1 MLFLQAEKKN
11 VVIEQ
16 RKSEVDQMETAKLLL
31 HCPDRPGILAEVTD
45 FITVNKGNIIYL
57 DQYVD
62 HVENIFFMR
71 LEWELEKFLIPKEKI
86 EDYFA
91 TLYAQKYDMEFRLY
105 FSGVKPRMAIFVSKM
120 SHCLF
125 DLLARYTAGEWNVE
139 IPLIVSNHPDLQHVA
154 ERFGIPF
161 YMFPI
166 TKENKQGQEQKEME
180 ILQEHSIDFIVLARY
195 MQVISEQM
203 IDAYPNRIINIH
215 HSFLPAFVG
224 AKPYHAAFERG
235 VKIIGA
241 TSHYVTT
248 ELDAGPIIEQDVV
261 RITHKDTVQDL
272 VNKGK
277 DLEKIVLSR
286 AVQKHIEHKILAYKN
301 KTVIFN

>member
-1 MLFLQAEKKN
+1 MT
-11 VVIEQ
+11 
-16 RKSEVDQMETAKLLL
+16 TAKLLL
-31 HCPDRPGILAEVTD
+31 HCPDKPGILAEVTD

-71 LEWELEKFLIPKEKI
+71 IEWELKDFLVPQEKI
-86 EDYFA
+86 EDYFR
-91 TLYAQKYDMEFRLY
+91 TLYGQKYEMDFRLY
-105 FSGVKPRMAIFVSKM
+105 FSDVKPRMAIFVSKM

-125 DLLARYTAGEWNVE
+125 DMLARYTAGEWNVE
-139 IPLIVSNHPDLQHVA
+139 IPLIISNHPDLQHVA

-161 YMFPI
+161 YLFPI
-166 TKENKQGQEQKEME
+166 TKETKEEQERKEME
-180 ILQEHSIDFIVLARY
+180 LLAKHKITFIVLARY

-203 IDAYPNRIINIH
+203 INAYPNKIINIH

-224 AKPYHAAFERG
+224 AKPYHAAFQRG

-261 RITHKDTVQDL
+261 RITHKDTIEDL

-286 AVQKHIEHKILAYKN
+286 AVQKHIERKVLAYKN
-301 KTVIFN
+301 KTVIFS

>member
-1 MLFLQAEKKN
+1 M
-11 VVIEQ
+11 
-16 RKSEVDQMETAKLLL
+16 MTTAKLLL
-31 HCPDRPGILAEVTD
+31 HCPDKPGILAEVTD

-71 LEWELEKFLIPKEKI
+71 IEWELKDFLVPQEKI

-91 TLYAQKYDMEFRLY
+91 TLYAQKYEMNFRLY
-105 FSGVKPRMAIFVSKM
+105 FSDTKPRMAIFVSKM

-139 IPLIVSNHPDLQHVA
+139 IPLIISNHPDLQHVA

-161 YMFPI
+161 HLFPI
-166 TKENKQGQEQKEME
+166 TKETKEEQEKKEME
-180 ILQEHSIDFIVLARY
+180 LLAKHKITFIVLARY

-203 IDAYPNRIINIH
+203 INAYPNRIINIH

-286 AVQKHIEHKILAYKN
+286 AVQKHIERKVLAYKN

>member
-1 MLFLQAEKKN
+1 MT
-11 VVIEQ
+11 
-16 RKSEVDQMETAKLLL
+16 TAKLLL
-31 HCPDRPGILAEVTD
+31 HCPDKPGILAEVTD

-71 LEWELEKFLIPKEKI
+71 IEWELRDFLVPQEKI
-86 EDYFA
+86 EDYFR
-91 TLYAQKYDMEFRLY
+91 TLYGQKYEMDFRLY
-105 FSGVKPRMAIFVSKM
+105 FSDVKPRMAIFVSKL

-125 DLLARYTAGEWNVE
+125 DMLARYTAGEWNVE
-139 IPLIVSNHPDLQHVA
+139 IPLIISNHPDLQHVA

-161 YMFPI
+161 YLFPI
-166 TKENKQGQEQKEME
+166 TKETKEEQERKEME
-180 ILQEHSIDFIVLARY
+180 LLAKHKITFIVLARY

-203 IDAYPNRIINIH
+203 INAYPNKIINIH

-224 AKPYHAAFERG
+224 AEPYHAAFQRG

-261 RITHKDTVQDL
+261 RITHKDSIEDL

-286 AVQKHIEHKILAYKN
+286 AVQKHIERKVLAYKN
-301 KTVIFN
+301 KTVIFS

>member
-1 MLFLQAEKKN
+1 M
-11 VVIEQ
+11 
-16 RKSEVDQMETAKLLL
+16 MTTAKLLL
-31 HCPDRPGILAEVTD
+31 HCPDKPGILAEVTD

-71 LEWELEKFLIPKEKI
+71 IEWELKDFLVPQEKI
-86 EDYFA
+86 EDYFR
-91 TLYAQKYDMEFRLY
+91 TLYGQKYEMDFRLY
-105 FSGVKPRMAIFVSKM
+105 FSDVKPRMAIFVSKL

-125 DLLARYTAGEWNVE
+125 DMLARYTAGEWNVE
-139 IPLIVSNHPDLQHVA
+139 IPLIISNHPDLQHVA

-161 YMFPI
+161 YLFPI
-166 TKENKQGQEQKEME
+166 TKETKEEQERKEME
-180 ILQEHSIDFIVLARY
+180 LLAKHKITFIVLARY

-203 IDAYPNRIINIH
+203 INTYPNKIINIH

-224 AKPYHAAFERG
+224 AKPYHAAFQRG

-261 RITHKDTVQDL
+261 RITHKDAIEDL

-286 AVQKHIEHKILAYKN
+286 AVQKHIERKVLAYKN
-301 KTVIFN
+301 KTVIFS

>member
-1 MLFLQAEKKN
+1 M
-11 VVIEQ
+11 
-16 RKSEVDQMETAKLLL
+16 MTTAKLLL
-31 HCPDRPGILAEVTD
+31 HCPDKPGILAEVTD

-57 DQYVD
+57 DQHVD
-62 HVENIFFMR
+62 HVEDIFFMR
-71 LEWELEKFLIPKEKI
+71 IEWELEGFLIPKEKI

-91 TLYAQKYDMEFRLY
+91 TLYAQKYDMHFRLY
-105 FSGVKPRMAIFVSKM
+105 FSDVKPRMAIFVSKM

-125 DLLARYTAGEWNVE
+125 DMLARYTAGEWNVE

-161 YMFPI
+161 YLFPI
-166 TKENKQGQEQKEME
+166 TKETKEEQERLEME
-180 ILQEHSIDFIVLARY
+180 LLAKHKITFIVLARY

-203 IDAYPNRIINIH
+203 IQAYPNKIINIH

-261 RITHKDTVQDL
+261 RITHKDSIQDL

-286 AVQKHIEHKILAYKN
+286 AVQKHIERKVLAYKN
-301 KTVIFN
+301 KTVIFS

>member
-1 MLFLQAEKKN
+1 MT
-11 VVIEQ
+11 
-16 RKSEVDQMETAKLLL
+16 TAKLLL
-31 HCPDRPGILAEVTD
+31 HCPDKPGILAEVTD
-45 FITVNKGNIIYL
+45 CITVNKGNISDL

-71 LEWELEKFLIPKEKI
+71 IEWELKDFLVPQEKI
-86 EDYFA
+86 EDYFR
-91 TLYAQKYDMEFRLY
+91 TLYAQKYEMDFRLY
-105 FSGVKPRMAIFVSKM
+105 FSDVKPRMAIFVSKM

-125 DLLARYTAGEWNVE
+125 DMLARYTAGEWNVE
-139 IPLIVSNHPDLQHVA
+139 IPLIISNHPDLQHVA

-161 YMFPI
+161 HLFPI
-166 TKENKQGQEQKEME
+166 TKETKEEQERKELE
-180 ILQEHSIDFIVLARY
+180 LLAKHNITFIVLARY

-203 IDAYPNRIINIH
+203 INAYPNKIINIH

-261 RITHKDTVQDL
+261 RITHKDSVEDL

-286 AVQKHIEHKILAYKN
+286 AVQKHIERKVLAYKN
-301 KTVIFN
+301 KTVIFS

>member
-1 MLFLQAEKKN
+1 MT
-11 VVIEQ
+11 
-16 RKSEVDQMETAKLLL
+16 TAKLLL
-31 HCPDRPGILAEVTD
+31 HCPDKPGILAEVTD

-71 LEWELEKFLIPKEKI
+71 IEWELKDFLVPQEKI
-86 EDYFA
+86 EDYFR
-91 TLYAQKYDMEFRLY
+91 TLYGQKYEMDFRLY
-105 FSGVKPRMAIFVSKM
+105 FSDVKPRMAIFVSKL

-125 DLLARYTAGEWNVE
+125 DILARYTAGEWNVE
-139 IPLIVSNHPDLQHVA
+139 IPLIISNHPDLQHVA

-161 YMFPI
+161 YLFPI
-166 TKENKQGQEQKEME
+166 TKETKEEQERKEME
-180 ILQEHSIDFIVLARY
+180 LLAKHNITFIVLARY

-203 IDAYPNRIINIH
+203 INAYPNKIINIH

-224 AKPYHAAFERG
+224 AKPYHAAFQRG

-261 RITHKDTVQDL
+261 RITHKDSIEDL

-286 AVQKHIEHKILAYKN
+286 AVQKHIERKILAYKN
-301 KTVIFN
+301 KTVIFS

>member
-1 MLFLQAEKKN
+1 M
-11 VVIEQ
+11 
-16 RKSEVDQMETAKLLL
+16 MTTAKLLL
-31 HCPDRPGILAEVTD
+31 HCPDKPGILAEVTD

-71 LEWELEKFLIPKEKI
+71 IEWELKDFLVPQEKI
-86 EDYFA
+86 EDYFR
-91 TLYAQKYDMEFRLY
+91 TLYGQKYEMDFRLY
-105 FSGVKPRMAIFVSKM
+105 FSDVKPRMAIFVSKL

-125 DLLARYTAGEWNVE
+125 DMLARYTAGEWNVE
-139 IPLIVSNHPDLQHVA
+139 IPLIISNHPDLQHVA

-161 YMFPI
+161 YLFPI
-166 TKENKQGQEQKEME
+166 TKETKEEQERKEME
-180 ILQEHSIDFIVLARY
+180 LLAKHKITFIVLARY

-203 IDAYPNRIINIH
+203 INAYPNKIINIH

-224 AKPYHAAFERG
+224 AKPYHAAFQRG

-261 RITHKDTVQDL
+261 RITHKDGIEDL

-286 AVQKHIEHKILAYKN
+286 AVQKHIERKVLAYKN
-301 KTVIFN
+301 KTVIFS

>member
-1 MLFLQAEKKN
+1 MT
-11 VVIEQ
+11 
-16 RKSEVDQMETAKLLL
+16 TAKLLL
-31 HCPDRPGILAEVTD
+31 HCPDKPGILAEVTD

-71 LEWELEKFLIPKEKI
+71 IEWELKGFLIPQEKI
-86 EDYFA
+86 EDYFR
-91 TLYAQKYDMEFRLY
+91 TLYAQKYEMDFRLY
-105 FSGVKPRMAIFVSKM
+105 FSDVKPRMAIFVSKL

-125 DLLARYTAGEWNVE
+125 DMLARYTAGEWNVE
-139 IPLIVSNHPDLQHVA
+139 IPLIISNHPDLQHVA

-161 YMFPI
+161 YLFPI
-166 TKENKQGQEQKEME
+166 TKETKEEQERKEME
-180 ILQEHSIDFIVLARY
+180 LLAKHKITFIVLARY

-203 IDAYPNRIINIH
+203 INAYPNKIINIH

-224 AKPYHAAFERG
+224 AKPYHAAFQRG

-261 RITHKDTVQDL
+261 RITHKDAIEDL

-286 AVQKHIEHKILAYKN
+286 AVQKHIERKVLAYKN
-301 KTVIFN
+301 KTVIFS

>member
-1 MLFLQAEKKN
+1 MK
-11 VVIEQ
+11 
-16 RKSEVDQMETAKLLL
+16 TAKLLL
-31 HCPDRPGILAEVTD
+31 HCPDKPGILAEVTD

-71 LEWELEKFLIPKEKI
+71 IEWELKNFLIPQEKI

-91 TLYAQKYDMEFRLY
+91 TLYAQKYEMFFRLY
-105 FSGVKPRMAIFVSKM
+105 FSDTKPRMAIFVSKM

-139 IPLIVSNHPDLQHVA
+139 IPLIISNHPDLQHVA

-161 YMFPI
+161 YLFPI
-166 TKENKQGQEQKEME
+166 TKETKEEQEKKEME
-180 ILQEHSIDFIVLARY
+180 LLAKHKVNFIVLARY
-195 MQVISEQM
+195 MQVISERM

-261 RITHKDTVQDL
+261 RITHKDTVEDL

-286 AVQKHIEHKILAYKN
+286 AVQKHIERKVLAYKN
-301 KTVIFN
+301 KTVIFS

>member
-1 MLFLQAEKKN
+1 M
-11 VVIEQ
+11 
-16 RKSEVDQMETAKLLL
+16 MTTAKLLL
-31 HCPDRPGILAEVTD
+31 HCPDKPGILAEVTD

-71 LEWELEKFLIPKEKI
+71 IEWEL
-86 EDYFA
+86 
-91 TLYAQKYDMEFRLY
+91 
-105 FSGVKPRMAIFVSKM
+105 
-120 SHCLF
+120 
-125 DLLARYTAGEWNVE
+125 
-139 IPLIVSNHPDLQHVA
+139 
-154 ERFGIPF
+154 IPF
-161 YMFPI
+161 YLFPI
-166 TKENKQGQEQKEME
+166 TKETKEEQERKEME
-180 ILQEHSIDFIVLARY
+180 LLAKHKITFIVLARY

-203 IDAYPNRIINIH
+203 INAYPNKIINIH

-224 AKPYHAAFERG
+224 AKPYHAAFQRG

-261 RITHKDTVQDL
+261 RITHKDAIEDL

-286 AVQKHIEHKILAYKN
+286 AVQKHIERKVLAYKN
-301 KTVIFN
+301 KTVIFS

>member
-1 MLFLQAEKKN
+1 MMK
-11 VVIEQ
+11 
-16 RKSEVDQMETAKLLL
+16 TAKLLL
-31 HCPDRPGILAEVTD
+31 HCPDKPGILAEVTD

-71 LEWELEKFLIPKEKI
+71 IEWELESFLVPQEKI
-86 EDYFA
+86 EDYFE
-91 TLYAQKYDMEFRLY
+91 TLYAQKYGMSFRLY
-105 FSGVKPRMAIFVSKM
+105 FSDVKPRMAIFVSKM

-139 IPLIVSNHPDLQHVA
+139 IPLIISNHPDLQHVA

-161 YMFPI
+161 HLFPI
-166 TKENKQGQEQKEME
+166 TKETKEEQEKKEME
-180 ILQEHSIDFIVLARY
+180 LLAKHKVNFIVQARY
-195 MQVISEQM
+195 MQVISEKM

-286 AVQKHIEHKILAYKN
+286 AVQKHIERKVLAYKN

>member
-1 MLFLQAEKKN
+1 
-11 VVIEQ
+11 
-16 RKSEVDQMETAKLLL
+16 METAKLLL

-139 IPLIVSNHPDLQHVA
+139 IPLIISNHPDLQQVA
-154 ERFGIPF
+154 ERFSIPF
-161 YMFPI
+161 HLFPI
-166 TKENKQGQEQKEME
+166 TKENKQEQEQKEME
-180 ILQEHSIDFIVLARY
+180 LLRKMDVDFIVLARY
-195 MQVISEQM
+195 MQVVSEQM